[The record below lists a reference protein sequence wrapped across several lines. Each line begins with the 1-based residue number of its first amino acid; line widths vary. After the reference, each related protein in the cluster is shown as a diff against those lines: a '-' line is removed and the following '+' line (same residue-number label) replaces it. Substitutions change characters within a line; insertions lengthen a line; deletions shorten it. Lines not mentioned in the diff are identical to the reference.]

1 MKYKNK
7 KLVSL
12 VFLLTLLFIVPYFA
26 FGVTYTPIEDLPTTQ
41 TTPGDFYD
49 YVLLVYKILIGA
61 VGVCAILMIIIG
73 GFLYS
78 TSAGNNAS
86 MEKAKTI
93 ITDAIV
99 GLLIALIGWL
109 LLFLINPDL
118 VNIRKLGQ
126 TSGAAAPA
134 GTSPGGS
141 GPTGPK
147 GTYVSYE
154 PCSTADNA
162 TQKAKLPSDIGTKS
176 DCPPGGKNNCVNM
189 CGINDSA
196 FTNLADLDSKCGPA
210 AGGGKIMVT
219 AGTENHK
226 TTNGA
231 NTFDVRCAT
240 QADSA
245 CHDKLGQCIKTNY
258 GGSARQIC
266 GKYSK
271 GCSYNEPPGI
281 THIDFG
287 P

>member
-7 KLVSL
+7 KLISL
-12 VFLLTLLFIVPYFA
+12 FFLLTLLVVVPHFA
-26 FGVTYTPIEDLPTTQ
+26 FGVTYTPIENLPTTQ

-118 VNIRKLGQ
+118 VNIRKLSQANAGV
-126 TSGAAAPA
+126 SGSDGSTGA
-134 GTSPGGS
+134 GLK
-141 GPTGPK
+141 K
-147 GTYVSYE
+147 GDTVSYE
-154 PCSTADNA
+154 PCSSEDNA
-162 TQKAKLPSDIGTKS
+162 KQKAKLPNGVTTKK
-176 DCPPGGKNNCVNM
+176 DCPPNSHDNCVNM

-196 FTNLADLDSKCGPA
+196 FSKLGDLSSKCGPSVI
-210 AGGGKIMVT
+210 GGNIFVS

-231 NTFDVRCAT
+231 NTFDLRCEPK
-240 QADSA
+240 DNA
-245 CHDKLGQCIKTNY
+245 CSDKLAQCVKDNY
-258 GGSARQIC
+258 GSSARQIC
-266 GKYSK
+266 SYKNQYAKS
-271 GCSYNEPPGI
+271 CPYNEDTGI

-287 P
+287 S